1 MLDCAPRITEVN
13 HEAVIHFDAYNN
25 PDAHH
30 GFLNDLSAQDD
41 LTISECEQRCGR
53 KTDTGVIIGNYQAIA
68 ACRDR
73 CSREI
78 WKKVDRNEKEL
89 EETR

>member
-1 MLDCAPRITEVN
+1 MKLLSILMLTIILMLTM
-13 HEAVIHFDAYNN
+13 IS
-25 PDAHH
+25 
-30 GFLNDLSAQDD
+30 LNDLSAQDD

-73 CSREI
+73 CSQEI
-78 WKKVDRNEKEL
+78 WKKVDQKDKEL
-89 EETR
+89 DETR

>member
-1 MLDCAPRITEVN
+1 MKLLSVSMLTMTLMLTMVS
-13 HEAVIHFDAYNN
+13 
-25 PDAHH
+25 
-30 GFLNDLSAQDD
+30 LNDLSAQDD